1 MSLGVDGYGSAR
13 LSWVFL
19 AGVAAL
25 AATFGT
31 HPAFAQLA
39 ATAPPEPA
47 TAGVS
52 LEALLRVAEQRAPAV
67 TLSRLREVQARNS
80 RAAVPSALHNPTLGI
95 EVGPRFA
102 SGRAETDYDLG
113 VSLSQPVEIAG
124 ERGLRLDASDRRS
137 QRVAAE
143 SSLVR
148 WELRQE
154 IVRVYRAA
162 QLAQE
167 RVRLGDRVC
176 AFAEALRTIAERRR
190 SLGEASVIEVRVAE
204 ADAAE
209 AQRQRSLS
217 RQALNAAQ
225 IRLGELSGWSTEVAP
240 PPSDPLGGVPVLPA
254 LEGLLARLSPEHP
267 ELAARRRR
275 VAEATAELRLRG
287 REAWPVPVF
296 GAELVREGAPEGAPN
311 YLLLGSLSLPL
322 PVFRRNGEERVRAQ
336 SEELSLRAEVTR
348 ASAEL
353 RARIRR
359 AHAELAGALE
369 RLSLLSAAARSFEDG
384 LELLQRGFA
393 AGEIELVNVTVARER
408 WFTALSGALD
418 ARLECET
425 ALVELE
431 AALGRTLE
439 RGADARGGRP

>member
-1 MSLGVDGYGSAR
+1 MSIGVDGYGSAR
-13 LSWVFL
+13 LSWLFVSGALAL
-19 AGVAAL
+19 AGNFDAR
-25 AATFGT
+25 
-31 HPAFAQLA
+31 PAFAQAA
-39 ATAPPEPA
+39 ATAPLDPA
-47 TAGVS
+47 APGVS
-52 LEALLRVAEQRAPAV
+52 LAALLRVAEQRAPDITV
-67 TLSRLREVQARNS
+67 VRQREIQTRKS

-95 EVGPRFA
+95 EAGPRFA
-102 SGRAETDYDLG
+102 GGRSEMDYDVG

-137 QRVAAE
+137 QRAAAE

-148 WELRQE
+148 WELRHE

-162 QLAQE
+162 QLSRE
-167 RVRLGDRVC
+167 RIRLGDRVC
-176 AFAEALRTIAERRR
+176 AFAEALRKIAERRR
-190 SLGEASVIEVRVAE
+190 SLGEASVIEVRIAE

-209 AQRQRSLS
+209 AERQRSLS
-217 RQALNAAQ
+217 QQALTAAQ
-225 IRLGELSGWSTEVAP
+225 IRLGELSGWPTEVAP
-240 PPSDPLGGVPVLPA
+240 PPSDPLGSVPLLPD

-267 ELAARRRR
+267 ELAVRRRR
-275 VAEATAELRLRG
+275 VSEAAAEVRLRG

-296 GAELVREGAPEGAPN
+296 GAELVREGAPEGTPN
-311 YLLLGSLSLPL
+311 YVVLGSLSLPL
-322 PVFRRNGEERVRAQ
+322 PIFRRNSEERTRAQ
-336 SEELSLRAEVTR
+336 SEELSLRAEATR
-348 ASAEL
+348 ASAEV
-353 RARIRR
+353 RARVRR

-369 RLSLLSAAARSFEDG
+369 RLTLLSTAARSFENG
-384 LELLQRGFA
+384 LELLERGFA

-439 RGADARGGRP
+439 QRADARGARP

>member
-1 MSLGVDGYGSAR
+1 VSGALA
-13 LSWVFL
+13 L
-19 AGVAAL
+19 AGNFDAR
-25 AATFGT
+25 
-31 HPAFAQLA
+31 PAFAQSA
-39 ATAPPEPA
+39 ATTPRESGTP
-47 TAGVS
+47 GVS
-52 LEALLRVAEQRAPAV
+52 LEALLRVAEQRAPDITV
-67 TLSRLREVQARNS
+67 VRQREIQTRKS

-95 EVGPRFA
+95 EAGPRFA
-102 SGRAETDYDLG
+102 SGRSETDYDVG

-137 QRVAAE
+137 QRAAAE

-148 WELRQE
+148 WELRHE

-162 QLAQE
+162 QLSRE
-167 RVRLGDRVC
+167 RIRLGDRVC
-176 AFAEALRTIAERRR
+176 AFAEALRKIAERRR
-190 SLGEASVIEVRVAE
+190 SSGEASVIEVRIAE

-209 AQRQRSLS
+209 AERQRSLS
-217 RQALNAAQ
+217 QQALTAAQ
-225 IRLGELSGWSTEVAP
+225 IRLGELSGWPTEVAP
-240 PPSDPLGGVPVLPA
+240 PPSDPLGSVPVLPE

-267 ELAARRRR
+267 ELAVRRRR
-275 VAEATAELRLRG
+275 VSEAAAEVRLRG

-296 GAELVREGAPEGAPN
+296 GAELVREGAPEGTPN
-311 YLLLGSLSLPL
+311 YVVLGSLSLPL
-322 PVFRRNGEERVRAQ
+322 PIFRRNSEERTRAQ

-348 ASAEL
+348 ASAEV
-353 RARIRR
+353 RARVRR

-369 RLSLLSAAARSFEDG
+369 RLTLLSRAARSFEDG
-384 LELLQRGFA
+384 LELLERGFA

-439 RGADARGGRP
+439 RSADARGARP